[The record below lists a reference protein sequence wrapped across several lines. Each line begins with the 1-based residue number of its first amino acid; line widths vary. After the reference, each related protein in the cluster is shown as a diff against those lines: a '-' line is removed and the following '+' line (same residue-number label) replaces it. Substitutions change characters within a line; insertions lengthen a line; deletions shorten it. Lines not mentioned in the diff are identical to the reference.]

1 MPGAPVFLMG
11 WATDFWVISQVRFDN
26 PKLVHIPFLWLIS
39 MKYRPCQRA
48 GSGRTDDLWDNHDIV
63 ERSGGLRAWT

>member
-39 MKYRPCQRA
+39 MKYRPAEKQAAAERMTY
-48 GSGRTDDLWDNHDIV
+48 GTTTKLWSGV
-63 ERSGGLRAWT
+63 GG